1 MAQPCGKH
9 FDALIQ
15 RLIKAGRYQNKAE
28 VVRAGLRLLE
38 DQEFEPPELEAAML
52 EALKSPSRPLEKNW
66 AAKVRRAGQRLRKQQ
81 PRRRS
86 AA

>member
-1 MAQPCGKH
+1 MAQALGKH
-9 FDALIQ
+9 FDALVDRFI
-15 RLIKAGRYQNKAE
+15 RTGRYQSKTE

-52 EALKSPSRPLEKNW
+52 EALKSCSRPLEKDW
-66 AAKVRRAGQRLRKQQ
+66 AERVRRAGRRLRKRQRQ
-81 PRRRS
+81 RD